1 MWDYM
6 LLKRNKIISKIKK
19 KKGFLDIVKTVFSA
33 VSLNKA
39 VNHLKFPPTLLSRG
53 WNGAFKAQVC
63 SL

>member
-6 LLKRNKIISKIKK
+6 LLKRNKILSKIKKK

-39 VNHLKFPPTLLSRG
+39 VNHLKFPPTLLSR
-53 WNGAFKAQVC
+53 
-63 SL
+63 